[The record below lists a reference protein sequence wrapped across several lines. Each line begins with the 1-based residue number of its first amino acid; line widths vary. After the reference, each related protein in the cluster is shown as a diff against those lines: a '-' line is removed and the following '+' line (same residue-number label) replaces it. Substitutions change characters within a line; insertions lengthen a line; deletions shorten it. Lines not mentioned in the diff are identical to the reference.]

1 MSRLCYNNLTMKWA
15 KRLPGFT
22 IVELAIVIVV
32 IAILATIIIVA
43 YNGVQNSA
51 RESAAAASLK
61 QAEDKI
67 GLYQLDNGGELPTTL
82 AAASITNGGGKSWGY
97 RLYDNDEEY
106 CLSVTESGR
115 SYFTN
120 SLGSGAIGEGN
131 CASVQS
137 IAGVQHIAFSQ
148 TPGQSVSFPA
158 ITGTPDLTMYV
169 VFDVIDTSGSY
180 NTIAAISPAGNAN
193 RMQMDTAASGSV
205 SLRYRIDTS
214 ATINMSASQSA
225 RTPGRHVGWLKVS
238 DGMTVREFA
247 YDQAEAHASYAMDPG
262 TGWTVSGFVLNSA
275 SSSTAPIAG
284 ILYNDAHDELTRQR
298 VLDWLLDTY

>member
-1 MSRLCYNNLTMKWA
+1 MKWA
-15 KRLPGFT
+15 KRLSGFT

-32 IAILATIIIVA
+32 IAILATIVIVA
-43 YNGVQNSA
+43 YNGVQDNA
-51 RESAAAASLK
+51 RQSAAAASLK

-82 AAASITNGGGKSWGY
+82 AAASVTNGSGKSWGY

-106 CLSVTESGR
+106 CLSVTEGGR
-115 SYFTN
+115 SYFKN
-120 SLGSGAIGEGN
+120 SLGSGSIGEGD
-131 CASVQS
+131 CSSVQS
-137 IAGVQHIAFSQ
+137 IAGVEHVAFTQ
-148 TPGQSVSFPA
+148 TPGQNVSFPA
-158 ITGTPDLTMYV
+158 MTGTPDLTMYV
-169 VFDVIDTSGSY
+169 VFDVIDTSGYY
-180 NTIAAISPAGNAN
+180 NTIAAITPANNTN
-193 RMQMDTAASGSV
+193 RMQLDTAGTGSS

-214 ATINMSASQSA
+214 ATINMSSSQNV

-247 YDQAEAHASYAMDPG
+247 YDQAEAHTSFAMDPG
-262 TGWTVSGFVLNSA
+262 TGWTVSGFTLSGTT
-275 SSSTAPIAG
+275 SSTAPIAG